1 MKANRLKWFFGLPL
15 IALIVLVLV
24 TQPNQRPISKAKL
37 GFKVLESDAL
47 FFKNL
52 RQFYYEREVRKDADF
67 ELFRHP
73 DQIQFE
79 PNAPR
84 LIIVNNWKHDEAYLF
99 FETKAGTPF
108 EQVIRFDSNKDSF
121 EYDLSGLNAAE
132 QQQIAVNLYDVLK
145 SKDLRCSVLSK
156 NEWYPI
162 WDNEAERGVVRMIL
176 KDYFKL
182 TGSL

>member
-15 IALIVLVLV
+15 IALVAIAFF
-24 TQPNQRPISKAKL
+24 TQPNQRPISKTKL

-52 RQFYYEREVRKDADF
+52 RQFYYEREDRKDADY

-73 DQIQFE
+73 DLAQFE

-84 LIIVNNWKHDEAYLF
+84 LTIVNNWKYDEAYLL
-99 FETKAGTPF
+99 FETKDGSPC
-108 EQVIRFDSNKDSF
+108 EQIIRFEINEDSF
-121 EYDLSGLNAAE
+121 EYNLSGLNATE
-132 QQQIAVNLYDVLK
+132 QQQIAVKLHDMLE
-145 SKDLRCSVLSK
+145 SKDFRCSVLSN
-156 NEWYPI
+156 NEWFPI
-162 WDNEAERGVVRMIL
+162 WEDETKRGVVRMIL

>member
-15 IALIVLVLV
+15 IALVVLALV
-24 TQPNQRPISKAKL
+24 TQPNQRPISKTQL

-52 RQFYYEREVRKDADF
+52 RQFYYEREDRKDADY

-73 DQIQFE
+73 DQAQFE
-79 PNAPR
+79 RNAPR
-84 LIIVNNWKHDEAYLF
+84 LTIVNNWKHDEAYLL
-99 FETKAGTPF
+99 FETKAGNPF
-108 EQVIRFDSNKDSF
+108 EQTIRFETNKDSF
-121 EYDLSGLNAAE
+121 GYNLSGLNATE
-132 QQQIAVNLYDVLK
+132 QQQIAVNLYDVLE
-145 SKDLRCSVLSK
+145 SKDLRCSVLSN

-162 WDNEAERGVVRMIL
+162 WENETKRGILRMIL